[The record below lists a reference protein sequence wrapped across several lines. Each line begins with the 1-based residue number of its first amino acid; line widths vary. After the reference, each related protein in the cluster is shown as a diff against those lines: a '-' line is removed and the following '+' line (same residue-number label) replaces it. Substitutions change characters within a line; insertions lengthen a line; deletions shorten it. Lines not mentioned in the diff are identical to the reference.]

1 MSESPERQDAPSATP
16 KVRGTDLRLAP
27 VAFCVWV
34 GALCGLAWA
43 VSEIWIAG
51 VIGGGVLSLVGA
63 GWWRRSSR
71 FHAWGLGLLTL
82 GTVLLAGA
90 LAVLS
95 ASNAVEQRDSDPLTA
110 LVGKGR
116 YVTITAVVDG
126 HGRAASAPWLR
137 GVLETTAKVQTV
149 QEGGSGGDAEPRKSH
164 MRVQLQIGP
173 VTDPELVAAELLPPG
188 TQIALSG
195 FVREPAF
202 PRGTL
207 VAAMSADDVMVLR
220 AAPTW
225 RRSIAS
231 MRWKMSEVAA
241 ESAGALGPLIT
252 GMAIGDDDNLARPVK
267 ESMLTTSLTH
277 LTAVSGS
284 HIAISLAVIHRL
296 FAGRYRL
303 QAVLVAGF
311 LILVLVVV
319 GAEPSVVRATSM
331 SALAAWG
338 LFRRRPGQPLA
349 LLFVVITVVVLWD
362 PWAAVSLGFALSAI
376 ATLGILTWGRAMAR
390 ASKRWVGGL
399 VKKLGTRPWWE
410 RHPRVLA
417 VLKWFLETTG
427 DVFAISLSAYVVA
440 LPVLSLVNS
449 WLPSWGLLANVLVS
463 PIVAPLTL
471 LGLAVAVTCVPL
483 PAVAGL
489 LARAALPFA
498 WWMNKVNMTLA
509 AWPLARMPW
518 PEGAGGAVLLAVLL
532 VLAFVGVRSIRRII
546 RGRDEPSGRL
556 SMM

>member
-1 MSESPERQDAPSATP
+1 M
-16 KVRGTDLRLAP
+16 
-27 VAFCVWV
+27 
-34 GALCGLAWA
+34 
-43 VSEIWIAG
+43 
-51 VIGGGVLSLVGA
+51 
-63 GWWRRSSR
+63 
-71 FHAWGLGLLTL
+71 
-82 GTVLLAGA
+82 
-90 LAVLS
+90 
-95 ASNAVEQRDSDPLTA
+95 
-110 LVGKGR
+110 
-116 YVTITAVVDG
+116 
-126 HGRAASAPWLR
+126 
-137 GVLETTAKVQTV
+137 
-149 QEGGSGGDAEPRKSH
+149 
-164 MRVQLQIGP
+164 
-173 VTDPELVAAELLPPG
+173 
-188 TQIALSG
+188 
-195 FVREPAF
+195 
-202 PRGTL
+202 
-207 VAAMSADDVMVLR
+207 
-220 AAPTW
+220 
-225 RRSIAS
+225 
-231 MRWKMSEVAA
+231 
-241 ESAGALGPLIT
+241 
-252 GMAIGDDDNLARPVK
+252 
-267 ESMLTTSLTH
+267 
-277 LTAVSGS
+277 SGS

-483 PAVAGL
+483 PAVAGV
-489 LARAALPFA
+489 LAHMAVPFA
-498 WWMNKVNMTLA
+498 
-509 AWPLARMPW
+509 
-518 PEGAGGAVLLAVLL
+518 G
-532 VLAFVGVRSIRRII
+532 
-546 RGRDEPSGRL
+546 
-556 SMM
+556 